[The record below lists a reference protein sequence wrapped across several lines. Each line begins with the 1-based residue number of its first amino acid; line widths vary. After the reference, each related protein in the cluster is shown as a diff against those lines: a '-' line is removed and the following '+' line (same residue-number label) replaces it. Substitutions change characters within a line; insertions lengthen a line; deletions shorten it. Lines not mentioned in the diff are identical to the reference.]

1 MHSFIFCVKLLGW
14 KIRTVLQ
21 TSVRISIIPLEHPS
35 DKADGPFREHRV
47 VVDNIAVS
55 VTG

>member
-1 MHSFIFCVKLLGW
+1 MKLLGW

-21 TSVRISIIPLEHPS
+21 TSVRISVIPLEHPS
-35 DKADGPFREHRV
+35 DKADEPFREHRV